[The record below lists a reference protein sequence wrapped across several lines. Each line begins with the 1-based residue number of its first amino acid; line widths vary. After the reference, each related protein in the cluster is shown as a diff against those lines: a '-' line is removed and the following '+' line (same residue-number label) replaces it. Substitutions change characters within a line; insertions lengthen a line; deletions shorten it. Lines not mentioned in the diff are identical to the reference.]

1 MKNVFQIVFDWK
13 TYIIT
18 GLAVIS
24 FSNFM
29 IVLFGHTIPGVIIT
43 FFKLAGEYVI
53 LGAVLIF
60 AFAWFLKAKP
70 HNRPKQY
77 SIIVFDVYGKKSQID
92 GIRTQFKTHDVAWS
106 FMKQYKESH
115 PLYNFALISDL
126 SKSVKP
132 TIFRYIW
139 NSDFYSG
146 LCRGSEWSFPF

>member
-1 MKNVFQIVFDWK
+1 MKNAFQIVFNWK

-29 IVLFGHTIPGVIIT
+29 IVLFGHTIPGVFLT

-53 LGAVLIF
+53 LGAVFVF
-60 AFAWFLKAKP
+60 AFAWLLKAKP

-77 SIIVFDVYGKKSQID
+77 SIVVFDVYGKKSQID

-106 FMKQYKESH
+106 FMKQYKKAH
-115 PLYNFALISDL
+115 PLHNFALVSDL
-126 SKSVKP
+126 PKSDKP
-132 TIFRYIW
+132 TIFRYI
-139 NSDFYSG
+139 
-146 LCRGSEWSFPF
+146 

>member
-1 MKNVFQIVFDWK
+1 MKNIFQIVFDWK
-13 TYIIT
+13 TYLIT
-18 GLAVIS
+18 GLAIIS

-77 SIIVFDVYGKKSQID
+77 SVVVFDVFGGKSQID

-106 FMKQYKESH
+106 FMKQYKESY
-115 PLYNFALISDL
+115 PLYNFALVSDVP
-126 SKSVKP
+126 KSDKP
-132 TIFRYIW
+132 TIFRYI
-139 NSDFYSG
+139 
-146 LCRGSEWSFPF
+146 